1 MFDVLSVFFGGCTM
15 FLMLGTEYSM
25 KSEISSI
32 LMGVSSVPALKR
44 DLWLQEDT
52 YFFWML
58 FSMNCEIS

>member
-1 MFDVLSVFFGGCTM
+1 M

-44 DLWLQEDT
+44 DLCLKEDT